1 MKIQFFRFALKNDLP
16 LLEYCTLPRTGALE
30 VIMQVIGP
38 EEKDVTHQKSLS
50 DKVSQKGS
58 GGSQNELPQNE
69 INEKQNILNST
80 NNSRTETG
88 TNSSQDSQQIVTNNN
103 QTKWN
108 TEQYFRYDDIGDYMR
123 MGKKND

>member
-38 EEKDVTHQKSLS
+38 EEKDVVHQKSLS
-50 DKVSQKGS
+50 EKVSQKGS

-69 INEKQNILNST
+69 INEKQTELNST
-80 NNSRTETG
+80 NNLIPETG
-88 TNSSQDSQQIVTNNN
+88 TNRSQDSQQIVTNNN

-108 TEQYFRYDDIGDYMR
+108 TEQYFRYNDIGD
-123 MGKKND
+123 